1 VSLRARGV
9 FRHGGY
15 ISSWTCATPEGP
27 LRYRHVLIVT
37 DPTSYLAMS
46 ETRFGQ
52 RVIQLKLEARR
63 LGECPGAGGKVPAN
77 PAGIALP
84 PAQQ

>member
-1 VSLRARGV
+1 M
-9 FRHGGY
+9 
-15 ISSWTCATPEGP
+15 T
-27 LRYRHVLIVT
+27 YRHVLIVR
-37 DPTSYLAMS
+37 DPTSSYLAMS
-46 ETRFGQ
+46 ETRLGH